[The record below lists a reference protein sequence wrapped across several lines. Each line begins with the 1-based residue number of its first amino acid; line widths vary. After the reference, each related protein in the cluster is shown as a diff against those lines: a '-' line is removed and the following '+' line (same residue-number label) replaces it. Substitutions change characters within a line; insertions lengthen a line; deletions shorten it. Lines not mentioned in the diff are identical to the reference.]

1 MCNGHGELDT
11 IVTLAQCECSI
22 PVTWR
27 SVDRAWRHESYVLCL
42 ANVIVN
48 TSYGALFTKTLLLF
62 FSCIFSRSITII
74 ATILYTACV

>member
-27 SVDRAWRHESYVLCL
+27 SVDRA
-42 ANVIVN
+42 
-48 TSYGALFTKTLLLF
+48 
-62 FSCIFSRSITII
+62 
-74 ATILYTACV
+74 